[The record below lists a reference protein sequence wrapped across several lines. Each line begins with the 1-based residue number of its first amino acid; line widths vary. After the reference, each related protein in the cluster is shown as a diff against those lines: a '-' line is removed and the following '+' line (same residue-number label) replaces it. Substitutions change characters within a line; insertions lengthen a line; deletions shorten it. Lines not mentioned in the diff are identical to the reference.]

1 MPGQAKLE
9 MIVEKMPVVLVETSN
24 IQWIRWLGMDIIGDQ
39 VGKMIDL
46 MFRHGTENSF
56 ILL

>member
-24 IQWIRWLGMDIIGDQ
+24 IQWIRWLGMDTIGAQ
-39 VGKMIDL
+39 VGRMIDP
-46 MFRHGTENSF
+46 MFRQGAENSF